1 MGGYWRKEGP
11 ELRKLSPEL
20 IQRAKVV
27 SDPTYYDPTYYKQRA
42 TDGRQEVI
50 GRGVHW
56 RRLLVVSRQAHDTG
70 EAPWM
75 IARA

>member
-27 SDPTYYDPTYYKQRA
+27 SDPNGTYLAMYVIAINELRSIRLPPGYYHISAK
-42 TDGRQEVI
+42 
-50 GRGVHW
+50 
-56 RRLLVVSRQAHDTG
+56 
-70 EAPWM
+70 
-75 IARA
+75 